1 MSGDEVT
8 YSSIAKFSSR
18 SYLLRNN
25 YMLISL
31 KMKENICI
39 YRCLLAMTANNGIS
53 SLGCSCK
60 VFFFIIFFNFN
71 NFHDN

>member
-1 MSGDEVT
+1 
-8 YSSIAKFSSR
+8 
-18 SYLLRNN
+18 
-25 YMLISL
+25 MLISL

-39 YRCLLAMTANNGIS
+39 YTFLLAMTANNGIT

-60 VFFFIIFFNFN
+60 VNFFIIFFNFN